1 MKYRI
6 IGIDLA
12 KNVFQVC
19 ALDHHSGV
27 AFNKRLSRK
36 KFPEFIQQLP
46 PSLIAMEACGS
57 SNYWARKFIAM
68 GHDIRLVPAQ
78 HVKAFV
84 LGNKNDSHDALAIC
98 ETALRPK
105 MHFVPVKTVAH
116 QEVQFIHRLR
126 QRYMGN
132 RTAIVNQIRAM
143 LRENGINL
151 PTSLSAFR
159 RNIPTVLGE
168 NETLS
173 PTMLALVQESFSEVL
188 HLDEQIKNMD
198 ERLQQQIKQNDD
210 CQRLL
215 KIPGFGPIVSSA
227 LVAAVGDARHFKK
240 GKQMAAWVG
249 LAPRHYAS
257 GERSIMLSTSKMGD
271 PYLRY
276 LMIHGARALVTW
288 CDKKDDRLSRWLQTL
303 IQRRGKNKATVAM
316 ANKMAR
322 MAWVVLSKGEDFKT
336 AEMMH

>member
-19 ALDHHSGV
+19 ALDHQGKV
-27 AFNKRLSRK
+27 AFNKRLSRN

-46 PSLIAMEACGS
+46 SSLIAMEACGS

-84 LGNKNDSHDALAIC
+84 RGNKNDSQDAMAIC

-116 QEVQFIHRLR
+116 QEIQFIHRLR
-126 QRYMGN
+126 HRYMGN
-132 RTAIVNQIRAM
+132 RTALVNQIRAM

-159 RNIPTVLGE
+159 RGIPTVLGE

-173 PTMLALVQESFSEVL
+173 PMLLELVQESFSEVL
-188 HLDEQIKNMD
+188 HLDEQIKKMD
-198 ERLQQQIKQNDD
+198 VRLQQQIKQNDD

-215 KIPGFGPIVSSA
+215 KIPGYGPIVASA
-227 LVAAVGDARHFKK
+227 LVAAVGDAKHFHK
-240 GKQMAAWVG
+240 GKQMSAWVG
-249 LAPRHYAS
+249 LTPRHYAS
-257 GERSIMLSTSKMGD
+257 GEKKIMLSTSKMGD

-276 LMIHGARALVTW
+276 LMVHGARALVTW
-288 CDKKDDRLSRWLQTL
+288 CDKKDDRQSRWLQAL
-303 IQRRGKNKATVAM
+303 IKRHGKNKATVAM
-316 ANKMAR
+316 ANKMVR
-322 MAWVVLSKGEDFKT
+322 MAWVVLAKGEEYKT